1 MDNGNSTRIAR
12 AAALGG
18 FAVLAGCSSYNNNGS
33 GYGSKPPAPPVLP
46 TLTTLTTIGSAVD
59 PANGDQNPYGLAI
72 APVSAGLVTA
82 GDLIVCD
89 FNDGPTNTQGLG
101 TSVLGLHPTA
111 GSMPYHIAQSAALK
125 GCSAVAVLADGA
137 IAATADQANGVELV
151 QPNGTVVTPSPFA
164 GDTFA
169 SPWSDVYIPAGG
181 TYGTNATLYVSNATS
196 GAIDRI
202 SLGSGDSQSA
212 FTEIATG
219 FSVNMGAPGS
229 ISAPAGLTYDGS
241 IDTLYV
247 VDTNRNRV
255 IALNHV
261 SQIGTDGVMVND
273 TAAPPGTAMFSGP
286 SASSAVVI
294 ANGAPLNG
302 PISGALLG
310 NGNLVVGNTLDPNGT
325 NLLIEVSPQQGVVAQ
340 KNVDTGA
347 AGALF
352 GIVATVTGSGA
363 QLVYF
368 NDDNDNTVK
377 LLSH

>member
-1 MDNGNSTRIAR
+1 MHNSNSTRIMR
-12 AAALGG
+12 AAAVGG
-18 FAVLAGCSSYNNNGS
+18 FAVLAGCGYSHNGS
-33 GYGSKPPAPPVLP
+33 GYGSRPPAPPVLP
-46 TLTTLTTIGSAVD
+46 SLATITTIGSAVD
-59 PANGDQNPYGLAI
+59 PANGDQNPYGLAL
-72 APVSAGLVTA
+72 ATVSAGLITA
-82 GDLIVCD
+82 GDLIICD

-101 TSVLGLHPTA
+101 TSVVGLHPAA
-111 GSMPYHIAQSAALK
+111 GSMPYHIAQSTALL
-125 GCSAVAVLADGA
+125 GCSAVAVLADGS
-137 IAATADQANGVELV
+137 IAATADQANSLALV
-151 QPNGTVVTPSPFA
+151 QPNGTVVAASPFG

-169 SPWSDVYIPAGG
+169 NPWSDVYIPGG
-181 TYGTNATLYVSNATS
+181 GLYGANAALYVSNAGS

-219 FSVNMGAPGS
+219 FSVNGGMPGS
-229 ISAPAGLTYDGS
+229 ISAPAGLTYDAS

-255 IALNHV
+255 IELKNV
-261 SQIGTDGVMVND
+261 SQIGTDGVVVND
-273 TAAPPGTAMFSGP
+273 TAAPPGTATFSGA
-286 SASSAVVI
+286 SASSAAVI

-310 NGNLVVGNTLDPNGT
+310 NGNLIVGNTLDANGT

-352 GIVATVTGSGA
+352 GIVATVNGSGA